1 MGKVKVTFTG
11 SQGDELAGL
20 LEQPSAAAKAYV
32 LFAHCFTCGKDIAAA
47 SRISRALVEH
57 GFAVFRF
64 DFTGLGSSD
73 GDFSNT
79 NFTSNV
85 DDLIAA
91 ARHLEQHYQAPA
103 LLIGHSLGGTAVLN
117 AAGRLPAVRGVV
129 TIGSPA
135 EAEHV
140 LHQFACDIDT
150 IERNGEAEVTL
161 AGRKFNIK
169 KQFIDDLRDNTMD
182 NIAAMKNALLVMHSP
197 TDNIV
202 SIKNA
207 EQIYVA
213 AKHPKSFVSL
223 DNADHLLS
231 NKDDARYVANT
242 IAAWALRYISTE
254 QPATSKPAVSQPAA
268 SKPVVSRGHVI
279 VSEKD
284 HVFTQDIH
292 TTNHHWLAD
301 EPTSVGGSDLGP
313 DPYAHLLASLGACT
327 SMTMRM
333 YANRKKWPVTHV
345 SVDLSHSREHG
356 DDCAICDEQ
365 HPQIDVITR
374 SISIEG
380 DLTEEQRDRMM
391 EIADRCPVH
400 KTLHGKI
407 EIKSLAAG
415 ATLKRPK

>member
-1 MGKVKVTFTG
+1 MSKLKITFTG
-11 SQGDELAGL
+11 SQGDQLAGL
-20 LEQPSAAAKAYV
+20 LEQPAGPAKAFV

-91 ARHLEQHYQAPA
+91 FQHLQREFEAPA

-117 AAGRLPAVRGVV
+117 AAGKLPEVRGVV

-150 IERNGEAEVTL
+150 IERDGEAEVTL

-169 KQFIDDLRDNTMD
+169 KQFIDDLRENTMD
-182 NIAAMKNALLVMHSP
+182 KIAAMKNALLVMHSP

-207 EQIYVA
+207 EQIYIA

-231 NKDDARYVANT
+231 NKNDARYVADT
-242 IAAWALRYISTE
+242 IAAWALRYISTVQHE
-254 QPATSKPAVSQPAA
+254 ESKPKVE
-268 SKPVVSRGHVI
+268 RGHVL

-292 TTNHHWLAD
+292 TQSHHWLAD
-301 EPTSVGGSDLGP
+301 EPTSVGGNNLGP

-327 SMTMRM
+327 TMTMRM
-333 YANRKKWPVTHV
+333 YANRKKWPVSHV

-374 SISIEG
+374 SITIEG
-380 DLTEEQRDRMM
+380 DLTDEQRSRMM

-407 EIKSLAAG
+407 DIRTSPAAG
-415 ATLKRPK
+415 AK